1 MSVTE
6 VPFAA
11 RVASIGTHWRS
22 IAFRRVLGVAHGL
35 FTSCIPALGLTPRR
49 GVGVGTPAK

>member
-11 RVASIGTHWRS
+11 RVTSIGTHWRS